1 MHSTTAST
9 TPLDNLERNRS
20 WLATADGH
28 SYAGPITTGDFAMQA
43 VGRLLL
49 EDIVS
54 MRCPSVV
61 G

>member
-9 TPLDNLERNRS
+9 AALDNLERNRT
-20 WLATADGH
+20 WLSMADGH
-28 SYAGPITTGDFAMQA
+28 WSASAITTGDFAMQA